1 MVKKY
6 ARYLEERQINSRT
19 EEIWNIE
26 DVPALWRTKVEA
38 QIYIDGYKVDTDG
51 TVVPREKED

>member
-19 EEIWNIE
+19 EEIWNIA
-26 DVPALWRTKVEA
+26 DVPALWRTKVEY
-38 QIYIDGYKVDTDG
+38 QIYIDGYIIDTDG
-51 TVVPREKED
+51 TVVPR